1 MSLYLLLEIFS
12 IAVPL
17 SLSFDKKLRFYKMW
31 KSVFLSIFISGAL
44 FITQDIIFLK
54 LGIWGF
60 NPRYHTGIFLLGL
73 PIEEWLFFIIIP
85 YCCLFIH
92 YVYVLYSH
100 AFSLSNRIVRLLS
113 GLIIILLLFVIAF
126 NSDKTYTMVN
136 SVLLILLLSTALLD
150 STQVLNR
157 YFISFLIILVPFF
170 IVDAILTGTFIEEE
184 VVWYNNSE
192 ITGFRLLTV
201 PVEDI
206 GYAFSLILLN
216 LLLTE
221 KFRNYFKKN
230 AL

>member
-1 MSLYLLLEIFS
+1 MSLYLSLEIFS
-12 IAVPL
+12 IAIPL
-17 SLSFDKKLRFYKMW
+17 LLSFDKKLRFYKMW

-60 NPRYHTGIFLLGL
+60 NPRYHTGIFLFGL

-100 AFSLSNRIVRLLS
+100 AFSLSNRVVRLFS
-113 GLIIILLLFVIAF
+113 GLIIFLLLLVIVF
-126 NSDKTYTMVN
+126 NSDKTYTLVN
-136 SVLLILLLSTALLD
+136 SVLLILLLLTAVFD
-150 STQVLNR
+150 SHQVLNR

-170 IVDAILTGTFIEEE
+170 IVDAVLTGTFIKEE

-192 ITGFRLLTV
+192 IIGIRLLTV

-221 KFRNYFKKN
+221 KFRNFFGKS
-230 AL
+230 A